1 MKYTYREIA
10 IKATVV
16 FFTTVIL
23 SGCGGITMSPVK
35 RAPLKVAPY
44 QSSLAPNEN
53 RLLVSFE
60 GPFPNQ
66 RLAETVWDNVRG
78 AFVDSVESNQI
89 GFTQNYGKMI
99 QGTAIAGSVGGLVAA
114 TQPDYTQIVIP
125 FGRIFEEEFRSGL
138 SKAFPHSTSCKFKGC
153 RDEYPQ
159 SYMPQYS
166 VTLKVTEFQVWES
179 PLNHL
184 NLIASVDCK
193 AIRIDGDKKQE
204 VTYHAQKRLE
214 RQSLGS
220 IMTTSQGFIQEMN
233 NLSNRFASELA
244 EDILTDLQKEIGG

>member
-1 MKYTYREIA
+1 MKYTYRETA
-10 IKATVV
+10 IKAAAV
-16 FFTTVIL
+16 FFTGVML

-44 QSSLAPNEN
+44 QSSLAPNKL

-60 GPFPNQ
+60 GPLPNQ

-78 AFVDSVESNQI
+78 AFIDSVESNQI

-99 QGTAIAGSVGGLVAA
+99 QGTAIAGTVGGLVAA

-125 FGRIFEEEFRSGL
+125 FGRIFEEEFQSGL
-138 SKAFPHSTSCKFKGC
+138 SKAFPHSIPCKNIGC
-153 RDEYPQ
+153 NDEYPQ
-159 SYMPQYS
+159 SFIPQYS
-166 VTLKVTEFQVWES
+166 VSLKVTEFKVWES

-184 NLIASVDCK
+184 NLNAKVECKTIRVDNG
-193 AIRIDGDKKQE
+193 RDQE
-204 VTYHAQKRLE
+204 FTYHAQRQVEK
-214 RQSLGS
+214 QSLGS

-244 EDILTDLQKEIGG
+244 EDILTNLQKEIRE